1 MIGNDNDLRDLY
13 QDLILDHSKHPHN
26 FRAVPEANRD
36 ALGHNPLCGDRLSLQ
51 LKVDADDVI
60 QDVGFQG
67 SGCAIS
73 VASASMMTD
82 MLRGRTLEE
91 ANALFAYMHALCT
104 GRDYSVPAEM
114 AGTTVTAPCT
124 GENPPHVT
132 LADDDR
138 DRLQALAGVRHYPM
152 RVKCATLAW
161 HTMQAAL
168 DNKTK
173 VSTE

>member
-1 MIGNDNDLRDLY
+1 MSDAAIDNDLRDLY

-26 FRAVPEANRD
+26 FRAVPEHNRE
-36 ALGHNPLCGDRLSLQ
+36 ALGHNPLCGDRLSLH
-51 LKVDADDVI
+51 LKVDAQDVI

-73 VASASMMTD
+73 VASASMMTN
-82 MLRGRTLEE
+82 MLKGKTVAE
-91 ANALFAYMHALCT
+91 AGALFGFVHA
-104 GRDYSVPAEM
+104 S
-114 AGTTVTAPCT
+114 CT
-124 GENPPHVT
+124 GENPPQVT

-138 DRLQALAGVRHYPM
+138 DRLQALAGVRQYPM

-168 DNKTK
+168 KNEKK
-173 VSTE
+173 VTTE

>member
-1 MIGNDNDLRDLY
+1 MTATHTSDDLRDLY

-26 FRAVPEANRD
+26 FHAVPAANRE

-51 LKVDADDVI
+51 LHVDDQDI
-60 QDVGFQG
+60 IRDVGFQG

-82 MLRGRTLEE
+82 MLKGRTLDE
-91 ANALFAYMHALCT
+91 AKKLFDYMHASCT
-104 GRDYSVPAEM
+104 SAE
-114 AGTTVTAPCT
+114 AP
-124 GENPPHVT
+124 PIT
-132 LADDDR
+132 LDEDDR
-138 DRLQALAGVRHYPM
+138 GRLQALAGVRHYPM

-168 DNKTK
+168 VKEKK
-173 VSTE
+173 VTTE

>member
-1 MIGNDNDLRDLY
+1 MTLSIDDAELRDLY

-26 FRAVPEANRD
+26 FHALPDANRE
-36 ALGHNPLCGDRLSLQ
+36 ALGHNPLCGDRLSLN
-51 LKVDADDVI
+51 LKVDANDII

-82 MLRGRTLEE
+82 MLKGR
-91 ANALFAYMHALCT
+91 AVSDAKALFDYMHA
-104 GRDYSVPAEM
+104 S
-114 AGTTVTAPCT
+114 CT
-124 GENPPHVT
+124 GEKPPHVT
-132 LADDDR
+132 MDDDDR
-138 DRLQALAGVRHYPM
+138 GRLQALAGVRHYPM

-168 DNKTK
+168 ANEKK

>member
-1 MIGNDNDLRDLY
+1 MTDSHDLRDLY
-13 QDLILDHSKHPHN
+13 QDLILDHSKRPHN
-26 FRAVPEANRD
+26 FHTVPDANRE

-51 LKVDADDVI
+51 MKVDAKDII
-60 QDVGFQG
+60 QEVGFQG

-82 MLRGRTLEE
+82 MLKGKTLAE
-91 ANALFAYMHALCT
+91 ANTLFAYMHAACT
-104 GRDYSVPAEM
+104 GTEDSSQPMIEQ
-114 AGTTVTAPCT
+114 
-124 GENPPHVT
+124 
-132 LADDDR
+132 DDQ

-161 HTMQAAL
+161 HTMQSAL
-168 DNKTK
+168 KNKPTAVAVARSAEQSQKNK